1 MRTSV
6 AIGVIILAGGI
17 SVGSARAD
25 STTSPGKENFHASTS
40 AVAVPSGSEGVLLSG
55 VITSGRKGRTLIV
68 EAFVGSVAPGEDGAF
83 RPRVNGVFLE
93 PTDSFGNGNA
103 MTVYCP
109 GTATFG
115 CTGGAHWW
123 LDLDAAEAAHPGTF
137 VNQPLNIDLLG
148 IGTTPLGVVA
158 NLSARLEKKK

>member
-1 MRTSV
+1 MRTSL
-6 AIGVIILAGGI
+6 ATGVIVLATAM

-68 EAFVGSVAPGEDGAF
+68 EAFVGSLAPGEDGAF
-83 RPRVNGVFLE
+83 RPRVNGFFLE

-109 GTATFG
+109 STATYG

-123 LDLDAAEAAHPGTF
+123 MDLDAAEAAHPGTF
-137 VNQPLNIDLLG
+137 LNKPLNIDLLG
-148 IGTTPLGVVA
+148 VGTTSLGVVA